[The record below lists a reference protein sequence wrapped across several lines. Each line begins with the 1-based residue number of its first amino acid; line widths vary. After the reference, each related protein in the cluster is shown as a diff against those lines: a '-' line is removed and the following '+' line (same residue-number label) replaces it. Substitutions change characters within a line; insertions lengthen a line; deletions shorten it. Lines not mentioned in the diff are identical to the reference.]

1 VSLFVF
7 LSVLFAAAC
16 HAGWNASIKRT
27 LDSLATTTLVA
38 VGAGLVALP
47 GVIYSGWPEPASWP
61 WLIASI
67 IIHLF
72 YFAGLIECYRAG
84 DLGQVYP
91 IARGAAPLM
100 TATITTLFIGEHLGL
115 YGWAGVALLAGG
127 VLLLSLKGGR
137 QLAKLDHAAVG
148 FALFTAVTVCAY
160 SVVDGIGAREA
171 GEGKA
176 NAYSFLLFFGIAPV
190 VVAYAL
196 ARRGPV
202 VFSQMTP
209 FWITGLFGGAL
220 AVMSYSI
227 AIWAMTQAPIA
238 LVAALRETS
247 VLFGA
252 IIAVVVLKEPLRPAR
267 VAAALIIVCGLMA
280 LRAA

>member
-1 VSLFVF
+1 
-7 LSVLFAAAC
+7 VLFGAAC

-27 LDSLATTTLVA
+27 LDPLATTTLIA
-38 VGAGLVALP
+38 LGAGVVALP
-47 GVIYSGWPEPASWP
+47 GIAYAGWPEAASWP

-67 IIHLF
+67 VIHLF
-72 YFAGLIECYRAG
+72 YFAGLIEAYRVG

-91 IARGAAPLM
+91 IARGTAPLM
-100 TATITTLFIGEHLGL
+100 TATMTTAFIGEHIGL
-115 YGWAGVALLAGG
+115 YGWGGVVLLAGG

-137 QLAKLDHAAVG
+137 DLAKLDRVAVG
-148 FALFTAVTVCAY
+148 FALFTAVTIAAY
-160 SVVDGIGAREA
+160 SVVDGIGARAA
-171 GEGKA
+171 GMGKA
-176 NAYSFLLFFGIAPV
+176 NAYSFVLFAGIAPV

-202 VFSQMTP
+202 VLGQMAP
-209 FWITGLFGGAL
+209 HWKIGLMGGAL

-227 AIWAMTQAPIA
+227 ANWAMTVAPIA

-267 VAAALIIVCGLMA
+267 IGAALMIVCGLML

>member
-1 VSLFVF
+1 MDPFVF

-27 LDSLATTTLVA
+27 LDPLATTTLIA
-38 VGAGLVALP
+38 IGAGVVSLP
-47 GVIYSGWPEPASWP
+47 GVVYSGWPEAASWP

-67 IIHLF
+67 VIHLF
-72 YFAGLIECYRAG
+72 YFAGLIESYRVG

-100 TATITTLFIGEHLGL
+100 TATMTTLFVHEHLGL
-115 YGWAGVALLAGG
+115 YGWGGVVMLALG

-137 QLAKLDHAAVG
+137 DLAKLDRVAVG

-160 SVVDGIGAREA
+160 SVVDGIGARAA

-190 VVAYAL
+190 VLAYAL
-196 ARRGPV
+196 ARRGRPV
-202 VFSQMTP
+202 LRQMAP
-209 FWITGLFGGAL
+209 AWRIGLGGGAL
-220 AVMSYSI
+220 AVLSYSI
-227 AIWAMTQAPIA
+227 AIWAMTKAPIA
-238 LVAALRETS
+238 IVAALRETS

-252 IIAVVVLKEPLRPAR
+252 IIAVAVLKEPLRPAR
-267 VAAALIIVCGLMA
+267 IVAALMIVCGLML